1 MKTNLLLYY
10 QEVIQMKNQRRM
22 RFAILAAVVAILGMS
37 LAPVALRADEPD
49 GKENNS
55 TKQEPLVS
63 GLDYAP
69 HQLVVRSSHASGDM
83 SYLGLES
90 VQSVRRVMSGAPVY
104 LIELDP
110 SADVQAA
117 AAQVSATPSVVY
129 AHPNYLLN
137 VAYSIQGSYPFP
149 DQNVTGSMETQYS
162 AGMMGLNSAHTLATG
177 NGTTVAV
184 IDCGV
189 DFAHPKLGGQ
199 AISGWDFVD
208 ADANAFDEIDGKI
221 SGHGTFVA
229 GIIHLVAP
237 QAAIRSYRVMNQ
249 NGYGDGFT
257 VAQAIE
263 RAVNDGCDVIN
274 LSLAL
279 TSRHLAVRDAIDYAV
294 AQGVTVV
301 AGAGN
306 NGTDEAIY
314 PAAEPN
320 ALSVGAVD
328 SLMQVTSFS
337 NIGISVDILAP
348 GANIYSSYLTPGF
361 AWWSGTSF
369 SSPFAAGLSALL
381 KQQEPG
387 ASTLRIRQRIFGGAV
402 PIDSMNPAM
411 NGKLGKGVL
420 NPVASL
426 NYTAAP
432 DSATFIPDTLWFTHH
447 IGQLYI
453 LQPTVSG
460 LLMSTRDPAP
470 FTATVV
476 DSGAGTFCWVDD
488 TAGSS
493 GDTVQIYLSPERFP
507 EGQYYNTLA
516 FNVTE
521 VPDPAYAV
529 VCLTVEGPQPPQGD
543 AWLTPADVYM
553 SAQHDYMS
561 PVSGGSYLSSKNAP
575 ALYMV
580 SQRPGIPHVVQIID
594 TTGFTNDSV
603 RFYFTPSEFFSPGTY
618 EDTLFYSIAGILD
631 PVALAIHITIT
642 GDTVV
647 NQSAT
652 FSPSNPDYYAAPDRT
667 YTKAVVINS
676 SPSATYSAYVPD
688 SVPWLHLVHASGT
701 TPDSII
707 FQLVTTGLAPGPYMT
722 YLYANIAGY
731 PANPIKAR
739 IRMYVD
745 TPSGIDSAWLT
756 YPTANFTAP
765 GGVPTVTQGQ
775 FTVNASGA
783 TKGCLAFVSDV
794 RDFIRMQDSLKSTPG
809 VFNFAIEPATT
820 APGIYVDTV
829 EVFIADVANSPLRF
843 VATLN
848 IGPSSATA
856 WFHAAD
862 GDTVF
867 SQASG
872 TVSMRNILVGSSN
885 YPAAYSASLSGAA
898 PFITLTSSTGN
909 TPGTITYRVDT
920 RGVTPGLYS
929 STLNVAVVGVP
940 DTLSTSLIVNVTPGG
955 PVDSGWLLPTT
966 KQFTAPGGV
975 PTITQD
981 AFSVGKTGSS
991 TPCIAAV
998 KDQRD
1003 FVRVIDS
1010 VTTAPGQIRF
1020 AIEPTTTASGTYV
1033 DTIAV
1038 YMFPLVN
1045 SPLYFVAHLTIDN
1058 AGGGTVVVAPNP
1070 LAVTVPPATYD
1081 TLLRQVMITY
1091 PGTSRPLIG
1100 IVNGGSFRF
1109 VYPRDSAGMTN
1120 DSFDLKIC
1128 PFGQP
1133 AGVYTNQVYFHVSGV
1148 AGYTTLTVNLTV
1160 SASGAQTVSTELSNF
1175 PNPFNPSTT
1184 ISFTLPNA
1192 GHATLDVYD
1201 LLGRHVLTLFDQSVS
1216 AGEHLVVWDGKD
1228 RYGASV
1234 ASGIYFY
1241 RLTTEVSSI
1250 SKKMLLLK

>member
-1 MKTNLLLYY
+1 M
-10 QEVIQMKNQRRM
+10 
-22 RFAILAAVVAILGMS
+22 AAVVAILGMS

-49 GKENNS
+49 GKENIP
-55 TKQEPLVS
+55 TKQEPLVA

-110 SADVQAA
+110 SADVPAV

-162 AGMMGLNSAHTLATG
+162 AGMMGLNTAHTLATG
-177 NGTTVAV
+177 SGTTVAV

-199 AISGWDFVD
+199 ATSGWDFVD

-263 RAVNDGCDVIN
+263 RAVDDGCDVIN

-279 TSRHLAVRDAIDYAV
+279 SSRHYAVRDAIDYAV
-294 AQGVTVV
+294 AHGVTVV

-306 NGTDEAIY
+306 SGTDEATY

-328 SLMQVTSFS
+328 SLMQVASFS
-337 NIGISVDILAP
+337 NIGTSVDILAP
-348 GANIYSSYLTPGF
+348 GENIYSSYLTSGF

-369 SSPFAAGLSALL
+369 STPFASGLAALL
-381 KQQEPG
+381 KQQEPS
-387 ASTLRIRQRIFGGAV
+387 ASTLRIRQRIFGGAI
-402 PIDSMNPAM
+402 PIDTMNPAM
-411 NGKLGKGVL
+411 NGKLGKGLL

-432 DSATFIPDTLWFTHH
+432 DSATFIPDTLRFTHH

-453 LQPTVSG
+453 LMPSVAG
-460 LLMSTRDPAP
+460 LLMSTKDPAP
-470 FTATVV
+470 FIPSIV
-476 DSGAGTFCWVDD
+476 DTGAGLFCWVDD

-493 GDTVQIYLSPERFP
+493 GDTVRIYLHPERFT
-507 EGQYYNTLA
+507 EGVYYNTLA
-516 FNVTE
+516 FSVVG

-543 AWLTPADVYM
+543 AWLTPPDVYM
-553 SAQHDYMS
+553 SAQIDYMS

-575 ALYMV
+575 ALYTV

-594 TTGFTNDSV
+594 TTGLTNDSV
-603 RFYFTPSEFFSPGTY
+603 RFYFTPSEFLSPGLY

-642 GDTVV
+642 SD
-647 NQSAT
+647 
-652 FSPSNPDYYAAPDRT
+652 
-667 YTKAVVINS
+667 
-676 SPSATYSAYVPD
+676 
-688 SVPWLHLVHASGT
+688 
-701 TPDSII
+701 
-707 FQLVTTGLAPGPYMT
+707 TTGP
-722 YLYANIAGY
+722 
-731 PANPIKAR
+731 
-739 IRMYVD
+739 V
-745 TPSGIDSAWLT
+745 
-756 YPTANFTAP
+756 
-765 GGVPTVTQGQ
+765 
-775 FTVNASGA
+775 
-783 TKGCLAFVSDV
+783 
-794 RDFIRMQDSLKSTPG
+794 
-809 VFNFAIEPATT
+809 
-820 APGIYVDTV
+820 
-829 EVFIADVANSPLRF
+829 
-843 VATLN
+843 
-848 IGPSSATA
+848 A
-856 WFHAAD
+856 WFAGAD
-862 GDTVF
+862 GDTIF
-867 SQASG
+867 TAPSG
-872 TVSMRNILVGSSN
+872 YLMIHNLALGSSN
-885 YPAAYSASLSGAA
+885 YPAAYIASVRGSSPFLSLAGGA
-898 PFITLTSSTGN
+898 TGFTPSVIAMRIDTRGL
-909 TPGTITYRVDT
+909 TPGTYRSVLAVWVE
-920 RGVTPGLYS
+920 GVR
-929 STLNVAVVGVP
+929 
-940 DTLSTSLIVNVTPGG
+940 DTLVTGITVNVRTGTN
-955 PVDSGWLLPTT
+955 DSAWISASSG
-966 KQFTAPGGV
+966 QFYAPGGV
-975 PTITQD
+975 PTQTQGQFTVYASD
-981 AFSVGKTGSS
+981 SQKYV
-991 TPCIAAV
+991 IAHLR
-998 KDQRD
+998 DYRD
-1003 FVRVIDS
+1003 FVHLYDS
-1010 VTTAPGQIRF
+1010 NLLTPATIHFG
-1020 AIEPTTTASGTYV
+1020 IEPTNTSPGVYV
-1033 DTIAV
+1033 DTID
-1038 YMFPLVN
+1038 MFVLNNALTQLRYIATLSIDASGQTQVN
-1045 SPLYFVAHLTIDN
+1045 IIS
-1058 AGGGTVVVAPNP
+1058 NP
-1070 LAVTVPPATYD
+1070 LNVSVAVSTFD
-1081 TLLRQVMITY
+1081 TLLRQVLITTT
-1091 PGTSRPLIG
+1091 GG
-1100 IVNGGSFRF
+1100 QHWWVAGVDGNGSRF
-1109 VYPRDSAGMTN
+1109 VHLPDTTGLTN
-1120 DSFDLKIC
+1120 DSVNLQIM
-1128 PFGQP
+1128 PMGRP
-1133 AGVYTNQVYFHVSGV
+1133 AGVYSNQVNFYVLGV

-1160 SASGAQTVSTELSNF
+1160 SASGAQTVSTELTNF

-1201 LLGRHVLTLFDQSVS
+1201 LLGRHVVTLFDESVS